1 MCEYIYNALCMF
13 IYICMF
19 ISYGNPYKVGQF
31 SGFFSTGF
39 LFLYVSLYPVIIF
52 KQKKINISSWV

>member
-1 MCEYIYNALCMF
+1 MCEYIYNALC
-13 IYICMF
+13 ICMF

-52 KQKKINISSWV
+52 KQKNKYFFMSLKYA